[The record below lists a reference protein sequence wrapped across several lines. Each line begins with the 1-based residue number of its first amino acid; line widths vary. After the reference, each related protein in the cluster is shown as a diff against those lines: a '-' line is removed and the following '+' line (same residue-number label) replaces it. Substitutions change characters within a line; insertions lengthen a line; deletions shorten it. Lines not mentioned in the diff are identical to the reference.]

1 MYASVLY
8 VCYSGNETC
17 IISTL
22 SSIPFSFFFLL
33 LLIIIVFHYYSHC
46 VDFVL
51 FTRLV
56 FVQTKAIQ
64 TIALYFICVIEIHNN
79 LLKENPV

>member
-1 MYASVLY
+1 ML
-8 VCYSGNETC
+8 VCYMSVTVAMK
-17 IISTL
+17 L
-22 SSIPFSFFFLL
+22 VLLVPYHQFHFLFFLL